1 MPRYFIAYRKT
12 EEEAG
17 QKPEWASFTTESDGS
32 LEAHAV
38 RERIEKRLSV
48 FGEKL
53 AGSGEVRWLGQSRL
67 VEFLVKREESPPEV
81 SIVYGLLEDR

>member
-17 QKPEWASFTTESDGS
+17 QKPEWASFTTESDVT

-38 RERIEKRLSV
+38 RERIEKRLAV

-53 AGSGEVRWLGQSRL
+53 AGSGEVRWLGASRL
-67 VEFLVKREESPPEV
+67 VEFLVQREESPPQV
-81 SIVYGLLEDR
+81 SVVYGLLEER